1 MVQTQWGRRLVP
13 IALGA
18 GMLGTV
24 IAAGLAPTI
33 GAVAAQSNCQYSQC
47 PAGGSTPF
55 PWWIVGVV
63 LVVVILAAILG
74 VLLFRRR
81 PPSSPS
87 APEAWEPPTGATGAG
102 PVPPS
107 APPSAAPIAA
117 VAGVGAVGA
126 GAAAASPAAPP
137 AANYV
142 EGPEDVGQG
151 LPVVAGAAAAGAAA
165 GAVAASQE
173 PDIDS
178 LMAEL
183 DKISGEILKKAP
195 KPGTAGSSASDAA
208 EDAIK

>member
-24 IAAGLAPTI
+24 VAAGLAPTI
-33 GAVAAQSNCQYSQC
+33 GAVAAQSNCQYGAC
-47 PAGGSTPF
+47 PAGSSTPF

-63 LVVVILAAILG
+63 LVVVILASILG

-81 PPSSPS
+81 PPTSPP
-87 APEAWEPPTGATGAG
+87 AEDGEPPSGASGSG
-102 PVPPS
+102 PAPPS
-107 APPSAAPIAA
+107 PPSAAPFVAGA
-117 VAGVGAVGA
+117 VAGGV
-126 GAAAASPAAPP
+126 AAPV
-137 AANYV
+137 ANYV
-142 EGPEDVGQG
+142 ETPDDVGATPPAVAG
-151 LPVVAGAAAAGAAA
+151 GAAVAGAAA
-165 GAVAASQE
+165 QE

-195 KPGTAGSSASDAA
+195 KPGSGGSAASEAA
-208 EDAIK
+208 EDTTR

>member
-1 MVQTQWGRRLVP
+1 MVQTQWARRLLP

-24 IAAGLAPTI
+24 VAAGLAPTI

-47 PAGGSTPF
+47 PAGSSTPF

-63 LVVVILAAILG
+63 LVVLILAAILG

-81 PPSSPS
+81 PPTSPP
-87 APEAWEPPTGATGAG
+87 AAEAWEPPSGASGAG
-102 PVPPS
+102 P
-107 APPSAAPIAA
+107 APPSPPAAAPAVVAGA
-117 VAGVGAVGA
+117 VAG
-126 GAAAASPAAPP
+126 GAAAPV
-137 AANYV
+137 ANYV
-142 EGPEDVGQG
+142 ETPDDIGETPPAVVG
-151 LPVVAGAAAAGAAA
+151 GAAAAGAAA
-165 GAVAASQE
+165 QE

-195 KPGTAGSSASDAA
+195 KPGSGGSAASEAA
-208 EDAIK
+208 EDTVR